1 MERIEL
7 YLKIITGLLTLLPLL
22 LSKTV
27 LKNFKTKIED
37 TFLQALPITSLFF
50 ILYFFNFPYNFKSP
64 EEFFENLLFVYAV
77 VSLSMFIS
85 KLILVELAKL
95 GIIRRRLP
103 FWENIF
109 QSLFLFSFFLGIF
122 LVFISSDIFGV
133 NVKFTEDVSA
143 KIVENENT
151 IYKVKIPK
159 DTVIILNISDIIQKG
174 DSLEHG
180 ESILDL
186 YLTENVIKFKKF
198 KKVPFRSIAQ
208 LYLAKDEV
216 DEETLCFPENQVVNL
231 DSVNIDQTSNQ
242 FLSETKVYLR
252 EDKKVELLKDT
263 RVEIS
268 ERGYKYLCAFIF
280 LLISI
285 FTASINFINGI
296 FVTNKTKK
304 DRKRKRSRERKIFNN
319 LP

>member
-7 YLKIITGLLTLLPLL
+7 YLKIITGLFTLFPLL

-27 LKNFKTKIED
+27 FKNFKKKIED

-50 ILYFFNFPYNFKSP
+50 IVYFLKFPYDFKSP
-64 EEFFENLLFVYAV
+64 EEVFENLLFVYAV
-77 VSLSMFIS
+77 VSLSLLIS
-85 KLILVELAKL
+85 KLILVELTKL
-95 GIIRRRLP
+95 GIIRRLTFRKNL
-103 FWENIF
+103 F
-109 QSLFLFSFFLGIF
+109 QSLFLFLFFWGIF
-122 LVFISSDIFGV
+122 LVFNSSDIFGV

-186 YLTENVIKFKKF
+186 YLTGNVIKFKKL
-198 KKVPFRSIAQ
+198 KKIPFRNPGQ
-208 LYLAKDEV
+208 LYLAKEEDE
-216 DEETLCFPENQVVNL
+216 DTQSSPERQVVNL
-231 DSVNIDQTSNQ
+231 DILNREQNSNE
-242 FLSETKVYLR
+242 FLSETKVYL
-252 EDKKVELLKDT
+252 KKDTTVELLKDT

-268 ERGYKYLCAFIF
+268 ERGYKYLSAFIF

-285 FTASINFINGI
+285 FTASINFFNGI
-296 FVTNKTKK
+296 FVTKKTKK
-304 DRKRKRSRERKIFNN
+304 ERKRKRKRERKIFNN